1 MFINFLKKNL
11 EKKSTEEL
19 DITYIEETLGSLLK
33 NKRIEAKIDIDEIS
47 KILKVRVVD
56 INFLE
61 NNHIENISKNIY
73 IPGFILS
80 YAKILKLEQKL
91 IEQKIQELSF
101 RPNIDNKKHTLVN
114 IGEYKDLSPRQEIS
128 LHSFLIFIVLFL
140 IAIFYYNWH
149 IKSRQYINHQHLIE
163 ELKKINEISSSNFDN
178 KTTNQ

>member
-1 MFINFLKKNL
+1 M
-11 EKKSTEEL
+11 
-19 DITYIEETLGSLLK
+19 K

-91 IEQKIQELSF
+91 IEQKQ
-101 RPNIDNKKHTLVN
+101 K
-114 IGEYKDLSPRQEIS
+114 
-128 LHSFLIFIVLFL
+128 IFIWL
-140 IAIFYYNWH
+140 
-149 IKSRQYINHQHLIE
+149 SR
-163 ELKKINEISSSNFDN
+163 
-178 KTTNQ
+178 

>member
-33 NKRIEAKIDIDEIS
+33 NKRIEVKIDIDEIS

-61 NNHIENISKNIY
+61 NNHIENISKSIY

-114 IGEYKDLSPRQEIS
+114 IGEYKDLSPKQEIS
-128 LHSFLIFIVLFL
+128 LHSFLIFMVLFL

-163 ELKKINEISSSNFDN
+163 ELKK
-178 KTTNQ
+178 K